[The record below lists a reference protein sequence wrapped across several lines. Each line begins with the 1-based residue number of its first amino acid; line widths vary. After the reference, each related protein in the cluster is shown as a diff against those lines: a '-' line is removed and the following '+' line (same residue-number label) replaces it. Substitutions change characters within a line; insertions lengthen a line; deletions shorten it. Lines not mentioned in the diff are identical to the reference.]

1 MTTSRTTHTLNLS
14 RRRILGGAV
23 LFGGSLIL
31 AVGAAAPSAQA
42 ASKISQSAAN
52 YQPTPRGSQ
61 RCNACSQ
68 WIAPT
73 DCKVVVGPVSP
84 TGWCSL
90 FAPKW

>member
-23 LFGGSLIL
+23 LFGGGLIL
-31 AVGAAAPSAQA
+31 AVDAAAPSAQA